1 MKYFSSQNIFQ
12 RKKIMFE
19 NLNIS
24 ENNIIIV
31 KATKELQQSLVSI
44 SQIINWRRLWENGS
58 AIKTWKFLGKVETV

>member
-1 MKYFSSQNIFQ
+1 MKYFSSQNIFL

-31 KATKELQQSLVSI
+31 KATQ
-44 SQIINWRRLWENGS
+44 GTT
-58 AIKTWKFLGKVETV
+58 AITCLNFLNN

>member
-1 MKYFSSQNIFQ
+1 MKYFSSQNNIFK

-19 NLNIS
+19 NSNIS

-44 SQIINWRRLWENGS
+44 S
-58 AIKTWKFLGKVETV
+58 